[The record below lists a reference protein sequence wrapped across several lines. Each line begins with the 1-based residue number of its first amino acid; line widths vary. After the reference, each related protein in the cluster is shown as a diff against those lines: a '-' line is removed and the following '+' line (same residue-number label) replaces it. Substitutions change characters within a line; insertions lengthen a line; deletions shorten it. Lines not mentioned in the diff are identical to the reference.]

1 MAILESVRELASK
14 LGAETNGRDI
24 TDQINK
30 INKHLDETALGGRDI
45 ADAVRT
51 YSKNASGG
59 GGGGETFEVKIEYN
73 GDNEVITV
81 NKTYQQIKS
90 EIDLGKTISGT
101 LRIIANS
108 QEFSVNLS
116 NSYIKDFYNGT
127 KAASDAI
134 FIVSEPFLFD
144 YSRDPAY
151 TEECSSINSVA
162 ITPDDKIWTSMIS
175 MWAPSQ
181 ET

>member
-59 GGGGETFEVKIEYN
+59 GGGGETFVVNIVDYETYEVSKTLTESLAAFN
-73 GDNEVITV
+73 S
-81 NKTYQQIKS
+81 NKRV
-90 EIDLGKTISGT
+90 EIDFYPGEGFYVVATGIY
-101 LRIIANS
+101 S
-108 QEFSVNLS
+108 QENELTLINLAFVMTGDTDLKRLTVFTYADETHVEAKYFDVS
-116 NSYIKDFYNGT
+116 N
-127 KAASDAI
+127 
-134 FIVSEPFLFD
+134 
-144 YSRDPAY
+144 
-151 TEECSSINSVA
+151 
-162 ITPDDKIWTSMIS
+162 
-175 MWAPSQ
+175 
-181 ET
+181 

>member
-59 GGGGETFEVKIEYN
+59 GGGGETFEVEMTFTAESMESQTGTAAVSKTLAEAIDAIDSGNNLVFTVNVTFGEETATLPFLGYKKFTASGIEYILIAAARPDGN
-73 GDNEVITV
+73 GIYAVTW
-81 NKTYQQIKS
+81 
-90 EIDLGKTISGT
+90 
-101 LRIIANS
+101 
-108 QEFSVNLS
+108 
-116 NSYIKDFYNGT
+116 
-127 KAASDAI
+127 AADS
-134 FIVSEPFLFD
+134 
-144 YSRDPAY
+144 
-151 TEECSSINSVA
+151 TTVA
-162 ITPDDKIWTSMIS
+162 ISMSGFSGFGIL
-175 MWAPSQ
+175 P
-181 ET
+181 